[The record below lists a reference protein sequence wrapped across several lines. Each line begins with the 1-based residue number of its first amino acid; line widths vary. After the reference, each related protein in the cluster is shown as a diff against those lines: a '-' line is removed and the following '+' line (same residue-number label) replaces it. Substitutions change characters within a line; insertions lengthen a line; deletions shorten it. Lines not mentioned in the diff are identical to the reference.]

1 MVPRAVA
8 EEAGRKALVT
18 HHERHGPRGRLE
30 AKRHQRPQTEG
41 QQRKRREPAARGAR
55 RERRAESVSAA

>member
-8 EEAGRKALVT
+8 EEAGRKALMT
-18 HHERHGPRGRLE
+18 HHERHGARGRLE

-41 QQRKRREPAARGAR
+41 EQRKRCEPAAHGAR
-55 RERRAESVSAA
+55 RKCRAESISAA